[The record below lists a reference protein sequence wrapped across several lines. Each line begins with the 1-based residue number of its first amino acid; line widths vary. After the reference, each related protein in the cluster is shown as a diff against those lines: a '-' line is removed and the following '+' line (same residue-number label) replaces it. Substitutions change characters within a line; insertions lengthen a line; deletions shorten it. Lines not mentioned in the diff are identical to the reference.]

1 MAYQDV
7 VLADT
12 PLGYWRLEEGS
23 GNFADSSGNG
33 YAATPG
39 ITLTRGLLGVIAQGD
54 KAVNRLGNGTDQC
67 VGKIPDTAAF
77 RFGSGSFSYELWL
90 AKETVFTAGV
100 LGCKY
105 LEGTAFPEW
114 WISAISAT
122 QLRVEFRTSNVSTP
136 TYLHDETL
144 TGVTL
149 DDGLR
154 HHIVLVRDGA
164 ANVFVYVDSVQYVFP
179 AFGGTLWSSANPTA
193 IGGLAGTG
201 GSGGCEAKFDEI
213 AIYNYALPA
222 ERVLAHWL
230 AGNSNPSPPPPP
242 PPRDTTIKLPA
253 FPRRET
259 NWVDANETPG
269 VVWFRYFESLSKTY
283 PNFILDAPSDG
294 LFYARKDA
302 AWNALSVFTAT
313 EQGIVPASGGG
324 TTSFLRADGTW
335 AAASGGGG
343 GTVTS
348 VGLTAPGL
356 FSVAGSPVTAAGTL
370 ALDLVAQ
377 SANVLLAGPASGGA
391 AAPTFRSI
399 VAADLPLFTISLRGA
414 VPGSGGGTT
423 NFLRADGTWSPPS
436 GGVSDGD
443 KGDITV
449 SGGGVTWTID
459 AQAVTYA
466 KIQNAAANTVIAR
479 ANAASGSVGEVA
491 LAASQLLGRG
501 STGDVAAI
509 TLGSGLTMTG
519 TTLSSSGGGGSPGGS
534 TTQIQ
539 YNNAGAFGGTS
550 SLVWDS
556 TNSILR
562 HSGATASAKTVE
574 VTSGVSD
581 SNFRLQFRNGVAG
594 SSSGDLQG
602 KFGLWYDSGSVE
614 NAVINFYRGLSTSA
628 GYLAIA
634 IGGTERFGFNAIGE
648 IATLATVRAPL
659 TFAGNNNIVN
669 LGTTGGDGA
678 PTFSTRSLGAKVVL
692 YPLIGGS
699 SADSAIG
706 IESGYQWFGTP
717 FASDGFKWYG
727 GTTLNMRLEGSGV
740 LNLVGASRAIQMNG
754 TQVLTNRI
762 TGWGAPTGTV
772 SRAAL
777 TLTAPLVYSQ
787 ANFDTVIQTL
797 KAVITDMRAHGL
809 INT

>member
-7 VLADT
+7 VLADA
-12 PLGYWRLEEGS
+12 PLGYWRLEEDT
-23 GNFADSSGNG
+23 GNFTDSSGNG
-33 YAATPG
+33 YTATPG
-39 ITLTRGLLGVIAQGD
+39 NNLTRGLLGVIAQGD
-54 KAVNRLGNGTDQC
+54 KAVNRLGGGITNECIGT
-67 VGKIPDTAAF
+67 IPDSAAF
-77 RFGSGSFSYELWL
+77 RFGAGSFSYELWL
-90 AKETVFTAGV
+90 AKETVFNSGV

-164 ANVFVYVDSVQYVFP
+164 ANVFVYVDSVQYVLP

-201 GSGGCEAKFDEI
+201 GSVACEAKFDEI

-230 AGNSNPSPPPPP
+230 AGNLTPRPPRPT
-242 PPRDTTIKLPA
+242 RDTTIKLPA

-269 VVWFRYFESLSKTY
+269 LVWVRYFESLSKAY
-283 PNFILDAPSDG
+283 PNFLLDAPSDG
-294 LFYARKDA
+294 LFYTRKDA

-313 EQGIVPASGGG
+313 EHGIVPA
-324 TTSFLRADGTW
+324 
-335 AAASGGGG
+335 
-343 GTVTS
+343 
-348 VGLTAPGL
+348 
-356 FSVAGSPVTAAGTL
+356 
-370 ALDLVAQ
+370 
-377 SANVLLAGPASGGA
+377 
-391 AAPTFRSI
+391 
-399 VAADLPLFTISLRGA
+399 
-414 VPGSGGGTT
+414 SGGGTT
-423 NFLRADGTWSPPS
+423 NFLRADGTWSTPS

-459 AQAVTYA
+459 AQAVSYA

-539 YNNAGAFGGTS
+539 YNNAGAFGGTA
-550 SLVWDS
+550 SLVWDN

-562 HSGATASAKTVE
+562 HSGATASAKTIE

-581 SNFRLQFRNGVAG
+581 SEFRLQFRNGVSG
-594 SSSGDLQG
+594 STPGTLQG

-614 NAVINFYRGLSTSA
+614 NAVINFYRGASTSG

-634 IGGTERFGFNAIGE
+634 IGGTESFGFNPSGQISTIAQIVAAINTSAE
-648 IATLATVRAPL
+648 INLNNGTSNLIVYNTAGTAAPAF
-659 TFAGNNNIVN
+659 T
-669 LGTTGGDGA
+669 
-678 PTFSTRSLGAKVVL
+678 TRSLGAKIV
-692 YPLIGGS
+692 YFPFIGGS
-699 SADSAIG
+699 TADYATG
-706 IESGYQWFGTP
+706 VEAGYLWDAVPTTSQ
-717 FASDGFKWYG
+717 GFRWYG
-727 GTTLNMRLEGSGV
+727 GTTNIMALEGTGV
-740 LNLVGASRAIQMNG
+740 LNLTGASRAIQMNG
-754 TQVLTNRI
+754 TQVVTNRI
-762 TGWGAPTGTV
+762 TGWGAPTGTI

-777 TLTAPLVYSQ
+777 TLTAPLIYSQ
-787 ANFDTVIQTL
+787 ADFDAVIQSL
-797 KAVITDMRAHGL
+797 KAVITDLRAHGL